1 MPLAEI
7 VTYESNFTF
16 SIYGIKNPADNTWLY
31 HTLIISI
38 VAALESIGA
47 LVTIFMYKNRKQ
59 QIKVSQFL
67 LLLNTALI
75 VSAFLLIDTAKSM
88 LPMSGDI
95 LVKHKISM
103 IFPLLSII
111 LIFLAIKA
119 IKKDE
124 ELVRS
129 ADRLR

>member
-1 MPLAEI
+1 
-7 VTYESNFTF
+7 
-16 SIYGIKNPADNTWLY
+16 
-31 HTLIISI
+31 
-38 VAALESIGA
+38 
-47 LVTIFMYKNRKQ
+47 MYKNRKQ